1 MTGSLAVVFVCL
13 KNVSMERRLAAILAA
28 DVVGYSRLMEQDET
42 GTLATLNAHR
52 EDVINPAITEH
63 KGRVVK
69 LMGDGI
75 LVEFPS
81 VVEAVQCAVQVQAGL
96 AKKNANVPEEL
107 RMEWRIGINVG
118 DVIVEGDD
126 IYGDGINVA
135 SRLEGLAE
143 PGGIC
148 ISSNVFT
155 QVKNKV
161 DLGFESL
168 GEQKIKNIAEPVLV
182 FRVELSPGATIR
194 RSEGR
199 QPTRWWRSIAIPAG
213 VVAVVVMGAFAVW
226 NFYGGSKAPQPL
238 PDQPSIAVLPFVNL
252 SDDPEQETFADGITE
267 DIITDLSR
275 FPDMIVIAR
284 HSVSTYKGK
293 PVKVQ
298 QVSQELG
305 VRYVLEGSV
314 QKAGNRVR
322 ISARLIDATTGHQ
335 LWADR
340 YDREYADVFALQDEI
355 TQKIAWTLAGYSTK
369 SPETAAATKL
379 FEGIGTVITVEAG
392 KSRVVLDHEEI
403 KDFMAPMVM
412 SYQVMP
418 PTLLE
423 NIKAGDKV
431 RFTVDPDLRA
441 IVGIVPVVE

>member
-1 MTGSLAVVFVCL
+1 
-13 KNVSMERRLAAILAA
+13 MERRLAAILAA
-28 DVVGYSRLMEQDET
+28 DVVGYSRLMEQDEA
-42 GTLATLNAHR
+42 GTLAALNAHR
-52 EDVINPAITEH
+52 EGVINPSIAEH
-63 KGRVVK
+63 HGRVVK

-81 VVEAVQCAVQVQAGL
+81 VVEAVQCAVQIQTGL
-96 AKKNANVPEEL
+96 AKKNSNVPVEL
-107 RMEWRIGINVG
+107 QMEWRIGINIG

-126 IYGDGINVA
+126 LYGDGINIA

-148 ISSNVFT
+148 ISREVFT

-168 GEQKIKNIAEPVLV
+168 GEQRVKNITEPVLV
-182 FRVELSPGATIR
+182 FRVEFSPGATIR
-194 RSEGR
+194 RSEER
-199 QPTRWWRSIAIPAG
+199 PQTRWWRSIALPAA
-213 VVAVVVMGAFAVW
+213 VAAAVVIGAFGAW
-226 NFYGGSKAPQPL
+226 TYFGDSYAPQPL

-252 SDDPEQETFADGITE
+252 SGDPEQEMLADGLTE

-275 FPDMIVIAR
+275 FRDLIVIDR
-284 HSVSTYKGK
+284 HSVSTHKGEL
-293 PVKVQ
+293 VNAQ
-298 QVSQELG
+298 QVSRELG

-314 QKAGNRVR
+314 QKAGDRVR
-322 ISARLIDATTGHQ
+322 ISVQLVDATTGQQ

-340 YDREYADVFALQDEI
+340 YDREYSDVFALQDEI
-355 TQKIAWTLAGYSTK
+355 TQKIAWTLAGYSTR
-369 SPETAAATKL
+369 SAETAATAKP
-379 FEGIGTVITVEAG
+379 FEGIGTVVAVDAG

-412 SYQVMP
+412 SYQVTP

-423 NIKAGDKV
+423 SINAGDKV
-431 RFTVDPDLRA
+431 RFAIDPAKRMIVA
-441 IVGIVPVVE
+441 ITPLTE

>member
-1 MTGSLAVVFVCL
+1 
-13 KNVSMERRLAAILAA
+13 
-28 DVVGYSRLMEQDET
+28 
-42 GTLATLNAHR
+42 
-52 EDVINPAITEH
+52 
-63 KGRVVK
+63 
-69 LMGDGI
+69 
-75 LVEFPS
+75 
-81 VVEAVQCAVQVQAGL
+81 
-96 AKKNANVPEEL
+96 
-107 RMEWRIGINVG
+107 MEWRIGINVG

-168 GEQKIKNIAEPVLV
+168 GEQKVKNIAEPVLV
-182 FRVELSPGATIR
+182 FRVELSPGATVR

-199 QPTRWWRSIAIPAG
+199 LRTRWWRSIAVPAG
-213 VVAVVVMGAFAVW
+213 VVAAVVMGAFVVW
-226 NFYGGSKAPQPL
+226 NYYGGSKAPQPL

-252 SDDPEQETFADGITE
+252 SDDPEQETLADGITE

-322 ISARLIDATTGHQ
+322 ISAQLVDATTGHQ

-340 YDREYADVFALQDEI
+340 YDREYTDVFALQDEI

-369 SPETAAATKL
+369 SAETAAATKL
-379 FEGIGTVITVEAG
+379 FEGIGTVVTVEAG

-403 KDFMAPMVM
+403 KDLMAPMVM

-431 RFTVDPDLRA
+431 RFTIDPDKRV